1 MSNEEL
7 YPWRKK
13 VKTLPPSFKD
23 PIKNIIHT
31 GHIPKLVSTREKL
44 RETLGINRKPPTAYD
59 SVKAQEELQKLVKR
73 TDLYAKATWSSKED
87 QNDHQGE

>member
-1 MSNEEL
+1 MSNDEL

-13 VKTLPPSFKD
+13 VKTLPFSFKD

-59 SVKAQEELQKLVKR
+59 SEKAKEELQKLVKH
-73 TDLYAKATWSSKED
+73 TDLYAKATWNPRED
-87 QNDHQGE
+87 QSDH